1 MTHAT
6 AVDTREMLISAAFAC
21 FRTQGLRKTT
31 IVDIARAAEVS
42 RSTFYEYFRDKETIV
57 EACAEAASQ
66 SFYRRLAK
74 AIDRH
79 GGSTLEEKLSRA
91 GVFVTQARR
100 VVEPESYFD
109 QEQVNVML
117 TKNASTLLRECSEF
131 LAPYV
136 LAAKLTGEV
145 RSDLNIQVA
154 TEWFARMLF
163 SLFTTPS
170 PYLDMGDDDAV
181 ADFVRAH
188 VVRGFLDDRRKSRGT
203 SPADRRTG
211 LSADEPTRRQPTMLP
226 SRRKLTV

>member
-6 AVDTREMLISAAFAC
+6 AIDTREVLISAAFAC

-31 IVDIARAAEVS
+31 IVDIARVADVS
-42 RSTFYEYFRDKETIV
+42 RSTFYEYFRGKETIV

-66 SFYRRLAK
+66 GFYRRLAK

-79 GGSTLEEKLSRA
+79 GGSTLEEKLFRA
-91 GVFVTQARR
+91 GVFVAQARR

-109 QEQVNVML
+109 QDEVNLML

-136 LAAKLTGEV
+136 SAARLTGEV
-145 RSDLNIQVA
+145 RNDLDVRSA

-170 PYLDMGDDDAV
+170 PYLDMGDDQVV
-181 ADFVRAH
+181 ADFVRPY
-188 VVRGFLDDRRKSRGT
+188 VVRGFLDAGRRSTLRST
-203 SPADRRTG
+203 
-211 LSADEPTRRQPTMLP
+211 
-226 SRRKLTV
+226 